1 MKLILCWVLKIAS
14 FKLMQNIYTS
24 LWRNIKNKVLYIQR
38 SSTFCPLVSI
48 LNSSYFQRIFSP
60 KETVPIY
67 PSPALV
73 LWTFPHPGTF
83 PENSLGTVFL
93 VAFLPSLRPP
103 TSCLGRPRGPRA
115 APAGRVSIG
124 DILAG
129 PSVALPPL
137 HPVTHVR
144 PAALSHAASAS
155 GTQPRASAF
164 RTPDPSW

>member
-1 MKLILCWVLKIAS
+1 MAKYIKQGTVYTKRFYLLCIS
-14 FKLMQNIYTS
+14 FHSDFFLLSEVFRVCGGGLLCFKFYGFSFHINRTNL
-24 LWRNIKNKVLYIQR
+24 
-38 SSTFCPLVSI
+38 PLPSAGP
-48 LNSSYFQRIFSP
+48 LDFSP
-60 KETVPIY
+60 FRHLSSELT
-67 PSPALV
+67 
-73 LWTFPHPGTF
+73 
-83 PENSLGTVFL
+83 ENGLPRCFSSLL
-93 VAFLPSLRPP
+93 PP

-155 GTQPRASAF
+155 GTQPRAPAF
-164 RTPDPSW
+164 RTLDPSW

>member
-1 MKLILCWVLKIAS
+1 MPKYVK
-14 FKLMQNIYTS
+14 QGY
-24 LWRNIKNKVLYIQR
+24 VQR
-38 SSTFCPLVSI
+38 GSTFCLLVSFH
-48 LNSSYFQRIFSP
+48 NSSCFKIFSDFYFLFLFFFNFTSLP
-60 KETVPIY
+60 HISCNLPRPYASILDFS
-67 PSPALV
+67 PS
-73 LWTFPHPGTF
+73 WHPSGELTQNGLPRCF
-83 PENSLGTVFL
+83 SSLL
-93 VAFLPSLRPP
+93 PP
-103 TSCLGRPRGPRA
+103 TSCLGRTRGPRA

-155 GTQPRASAF
+155 GTQPRAPAF